1 MQLID
6 VHVALSPEYKDFH
19 NECLASLEGQPVNI
33 FTLPGVPYNT
43 GAARR
48 AGYKLG
54 SSEWVSFVDDDDRV
68 LPGAF
73 ERINAAIKKYP
84 QAKAFFTLERIIDEE
99 GRVIREPQIRM
110 REAVWDTTLN
120 FIFHSHHL
128 MVFNR
133 KLLEPILASADLR
146 TNGLE
151 LLLCREFCARHPFV
165 KLPFIGYEWRK
176 HSKGDRT
183 WRQWNTT
190 NMAPI
195 KLPL

>member
-19 NECLASLEGQPVNI
+19 NECLASLEGQPVNV
-33 FTLPGVPYNT
+33 FTLPGVPHNI

-84 QAKAFFTLERIIDEE
+84 QAGAFFTLEQIIDGE
-99 GRVIREPQIRM
+99 GQVVRVPQIRM
-110 REAVWDTTLN
+110 REAVWEPTLN
-120 FIFHSHHL
+120 FMFHSHHL
-128 MVFNR
+128 MVFKR
-133 KLLEPILASADLR
+133 ELLRPLIAAN
-146 TNGLE
+146 TQFQNGLDIA
-151 LLLCREFCARHPFV
+151 LCREFCARYPFV
-165 KLPFIGYEWRK
+165 KLPFVGYEWRK

-183 WRQWNTT
+183 WRQWNMT
-190 NMAPI
+190 NMTPI